1 MSAGISK
8 GLWNAQLNLPFL
20 IDGVGNPGDFYNVDV
35 AGYQNTG
42 SGMNLYSYGGIV
54 VMDALNKWIPE
65 PGANQNCSIVTSV
78 ASDGTINV
86 SPNTGDVIVSL
97 PNTGVAAGSYTNTS
111 ITVDAQGR
119 ITAASTGT
127 GGGISSITVSLPL
140 SSTGG
145 SNPNISISQAGTSTD
160 GYLSASDWN
169 IFTNKQNAI
178 TLTTTGN
185 SGNATFVSNTLNI
198 PNYTASGIGAVP
210 TTRQITING
219 TSYDL
224 SADRSW
230 SVGTIASLN
239 GLTGSTQT
247 FVNDTNVTIVST
259 GTTHTLT
266 WSGTLSD
273 SRISS
278 ASTWNAKQSALSGT
292 GIVKSTS
299 GTISYI
305 SGTSSQFVK
314 GDGSLDSTSY
324 GTVASVSGTAN
335 RITSTGGANP
345 VIDIASTYVGQA
357 SITTLGNIS
366 TGVWGA
372 TSISAIKGGTGLSI
386 YTTGDMIYA
395 NTATSF
401 TKVGIGS
408 NGQIWTVVSGVPAWL
423 TPIIPTLDQ
432 ILTSG
437 AISTTTI
444 KIQDSLIT
452 PVSAT
457 WQTQSSFVVSY
468 NGATLSGLS
477 YGGGGTYGIIQVGDG
492 THNITIQPTTLT
504 NSWIQTLPNKSG
516 TFAMLSDITSGTVT
530 SVGLTSSDITVTG
543 TSPITTSGSWS
554 LSLPVVNSNVG
565 TYNNVTVNAKG
576 QVTAASNV
584 SYLTT
589 AITSLNG
596 LTAATQTLSSTDL
609 NITSSTSTHSFAIA
623 NNAVTYAKMQAV
635 SATSKLLGSS
645 STSTPVQE
653 ITLGTGIS
661 MSGTTLSATGS
672 GGSLGITLSGSG
684 GTITTGSKGYARM
697 PRAGTITSWTLV
709 GDQASGSIVVD
720 VKRSTYAGF
729 PTTTSIAGT
738 DLPTISSAQKATDS
752 TLTGWG
758 STSLAQG
765 DIIEFVVNSCTAFTF
780 ITLSISYS

>member
-127 GGGISSITVSLPL
+127 GGGISSITVSSPL

-266 WSGTLSD
+266 WTGTLAD

-292 GIVKSTS
+292 GIVTS
-299 GTISYI
+299 ASGVISYI
-305 SGTSSQFVK
+305 SGSSSQFVK

-408 NGQIWTVVSGVPAWL
+408 NGQVWTVVSGVPAWS

-444 KIQDSLIT
+444 KIQDSLTT

-645 STSTPVQE
+645 STTTPVQE

-661 MSGTTLSATGS
+661 MSGNTLSATGS
-672 GGSLGITLSGSG
+672 GGSLGITLSGG
-684 GTITTGSKGYARM
+684 GGVISTGSKGYLRM
-697 PRAGTITSWTLV
+697 SRTGTITSWTLV

-738 DLPTISSAQKATDS
+738 DLPTISSSQKATDS

-765 DIIEFVVNSCTAFTF
+765 DIIEFVVNSCTAFTS